1 MKNTEHMLRRK
12 DFPSPEM
19 GVPLPGACVPW
30 LPAASF
36 LYGTDL
42 IFYLLLG
49 VEQGWGA
56 LLLV

>member
-1 MKNTEHMLRRK
+1 
-12 DFPSPEM
+12 M